1 MPILRTET
9 IFFLCCNRVEN
20 AKVQAEALSVK
31 DSAVSKLKAQLTAF
45 RAK

>member
-1 MPILRTET
+1 M
-9 IFFLCCNRVEN
+9 
-20 AKVQAEALSVK
+20 QAEAFSAK